1 MADSFKL
8 TVTTPS
14 NLFYTGKVEQ
24 IIVNTPVGHEGFMAH
39 HLWTCKLLDA
49 GELWIKEEGSAE
61 DEWKIAS
68 AAGGFIDI
76 KDSVVIY
83 TDIVEWDKGPEKRKV
98 RIINTK

>member
-1 MADSFKL
+1 MADTFKL

-14 NLFYTGKVEQ
+14 SLFYSGKVEQ
-24 IIVNTPVGHEGFMAH
+24 IIVNTPVGHEGFMAGH
-39 HLWTCKLLDA
+39 MWTCKILDA
-49 GELWIKEEGSAE
+49 GKLWIKEEGAAE

-76 KDSVVIY
+76 KSDTVIY
-83 TDIVEWDKGPEKRKV
+83 TDAVEWDKGPEKRKA

>member
-8 TVTTPS
+8 KVTTPS
-14 NLFYTGKVEQ
+14 NMFYSGDVEQ
-24 IIVNTPVGHEGFMAH
+24 VIVNTPVGHEGFMAH

-49 GELWIKEEGSAE
+49 GELWIKEKGAAE

-68 AAGGFIDI
+68 ASGGFIDI
-76 KDSVVIY
+76 KGEVVIY
-83 TDIVEWDKGPEKRKV
+83 TDVIEWDKGPKKRKA